1 MNRIKLSGAITSD
14 FEKSHTSFGE
24 QFYSFTIS
32 CERTS
37 GKFDILRCVISEVLL
52 PDNMGIADMI
62 CVNGEIRTRNVEDEK
77 GKKHMQVFVF
87 VKNIEDYPGYDTNY
101 VEGNFY
107 VCSKKDIRETP
118 LGRSLIDFI
127 CASNRENSYKSDYI
141 PTIAWGRNAA
151 RIAAIP
157 IGTEIDVVGRLQS
170 REYVKRYDDGK
181 EETKT
186 AYELSVGTFGVSANE
201 D

>member
-1 MNRIKLSGAITSD
+1 MNKIRLAGVITSD
-14 FEKSHTSFGE
+14 FVKSHTSFGE

-37 GKFDILRCVISEVLL
+37 GKFDVLRCIISEVLL

-77 GKKHMQVFVF
+77 GKRHTEVFVF
-87 VKNIEDYPGYDTNY
+87 VKNIEDYPGHDTNH
-101 VEGNFY
+101 VEGHFY
-107 VCSKKDIRETP
+107 ICRKTDVRETP
-118 LGRSLIDFI
+118 LGRTVIDFT
-127 CASNRENSYKSDYI
+127 CASNRENSDKSDYI
-141 PTIAWGRNAA
+141 PIIAWGRSAT
-151 RIAAIP
+151 RIAAMP

-170 REYVKRYDDGK
+170 REYIKRHDDGI